1 MGKAD
6 PKFLASS
13 GVGAVFTSFNA
24 SHAPGFWVIV
34 GIAGGDV
41 FER

>member
-6 PKFLASS
+6 PKFLASL
-13 GVGAVFTSFNA
+13 GVGAVLTSFNVF
-24 SHAPGFWVIV
+24 HAPGFCVM
-34 GIAGGDV
+34 AGGR